1 MTSKWL
7 TGCIINE
14 QVILQDQEGVLAW
27 VSERLAVAMRQAED
41 LILRDYIVSAA
52 SQINAGGGSNGDNP
66 SNLGVSDFSLVATT
80 LDTNNAHFIGVT
92 KPLVI
97 DLEVLIAA

>member
-1 MTSKWL
+1 VNPKRFARLAIGHKSNRKFFG

-41 LILRDYIVSAA
+41 RDYVL
-52 SQINAGGGSNGDNP
+52 DK
-66 SNLGVSDFSLVATT
+66 FSL
-80 LDTNNAHFIGVT
+80 
-92 KPLVI
+92 I
-97 DLEVLIAA
+97 DLELAA